1 MMSNDRDVRML
12 QMEEDQ
18 TLQVQKKTKKIYTKE
33 IKASIY
39 KLMGKESLYGMY
51 GLEPIHGSKKR
62 KHLCNSVKKN
72 GFRKALDYHQ

>member
-33 IKASIY
+33 IKAAIY
-39 KLMGKESLYGMY
+39 KLVERESLDGTYGS
-51 GLEPIHGSKKR
+51 ESWFQKKEASLQFCEEKR
-62 KHLCNSVKKN
+62 I
-72 GFRKALDYHQ
+72 

>member
-12 QMEEDQ
+12 QMEDQ
-18 TLQVQKKTKKIYTKE
+18 TLQAQKKTRKIYTKE
-33 IKASIY
+33 IKVSIY
-39 KLMGKESLYGMY
+39 KLIGKESLYGMY
-51 GLEPIHGSKKR
+51 GLEPMHGSKKR

>member
-12 QMEEDQ
+12 QMEDQ
-18 TLQVQKKTKKIYTKE
+18 TLQAQKKTRKIYTKE
-33 IKASIY
+33 IKAAIY
-39 KLMGKESLYGMY
+39 KLVGRESLGGTYGV
-51 GLEPIHGSKKR
+51 EPIHGSKKK